1 MNCIGRSP
9 ARAGRVPPR
18 EPPRVPR
25 ESLRALP
32 FMRCIGRSRPV
43 DLCACYSLCVVS
55 GVRRHARGACLP
67 ACPVNLFRVLFF
79 MRCIGRSRPVNLCA
93 CYSLCV
99 VSGVRRHARG
109 ACLPVCPVNLC
120 ARYSL
125 CVVSGVRRHA
135 RGACLPA
142 CLPVRLPELVVRV
155 SSWRECLLTDNSPF
169 QPGAA
174 RARYKKQAINA
185 RKQMRDRKNIA
196 TCPLFSCHKKN
207 PNQLP
212 AIHQD
217 ALPAK
222 AGSCARTPQ
231 KANDKR
237 AETNA

>member
-43 DLCACYSLCVVS
+43 D
-55 GVRRHARGACLP
+55 
-67 ACPVNLFRVLFF
+67 
-79 MRCIGRSRPVNLCA
+79 LCA

-185 RKQMRDRKNIA
+185 RKQMRNKKTSPHAHLSPD
-196 TCPLFSCHKKN
+196 TKKN

-212 AIHQD
+212 TIHQD

-222 AGSCARTPQ
+222 AGSCARTLQ

-237 AETNA
+237 AETNACAMYNKRAGR